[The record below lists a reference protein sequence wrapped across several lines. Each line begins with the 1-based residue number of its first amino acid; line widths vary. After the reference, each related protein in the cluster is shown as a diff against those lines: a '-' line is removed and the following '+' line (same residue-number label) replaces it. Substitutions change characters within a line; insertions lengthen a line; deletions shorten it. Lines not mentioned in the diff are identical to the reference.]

1 MRVTYRKDL
10 SGEIDLRKPGRI
22 ATKNGVRPT
31 PTRERKE
38 RSSTSSVTMRV
49 PSRETHS
56 TTVANNLD
64 VHLFKEVIVITAL
77 QDVTEDTVNDDCFS
91 STLPND

>member
-1 MRVTYRKDL
+1 
-10 SGEIDLRKPGRI
+10 
-22 ATKNGVRPT
+22 
-31 PTRERKE
+31 
-38 RSSTSSVTMRV
+38 MRV